1 MNTIKKV
8 KRVFVVIVGLT
19 VLITGFLLLV
29 LPGPGILIIILGLV
43 ILAAEFVWAK
53 RLLKKIRKKAEIII
67 YKIYKKLAST
77 SI

>member
-8 KRVFVVIVGLT
+8 KRVFVVIVSLT
-19 VLITGFLLLV
+19 VLSIGFLLLV

-53 RLLKKIRKKAEIII
+53 RLLKKIRKKAEFVQKKII
-67 YKIYKKLAST
+67 KKT
-77 SI
+77 KK